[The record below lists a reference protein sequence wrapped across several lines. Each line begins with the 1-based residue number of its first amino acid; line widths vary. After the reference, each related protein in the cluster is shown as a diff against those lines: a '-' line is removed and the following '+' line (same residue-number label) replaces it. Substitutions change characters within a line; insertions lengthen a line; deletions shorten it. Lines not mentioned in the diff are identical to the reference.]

1 MYGVILMKKKLKDFL
16 LPIIPALVML
26 ILVMAEPFY
35 NADAFLCDMAYLD
48 LQGSSQDIV
57 IIGIDEETLG
67 AYGNFSNWSRE
78 KSAQLVEFLCEN
90 EETKPALIGFDIM
103 FIGEST
109 VDPKS
114 DEK

>member
-1 MYGVILMKKKLKDFL
+1 MYGVIHMKKKLKDFL
-16 LPIIPALVML
+16 LPLIPALL
-26 ILVMAEPFY
+26 ILVLIMKKPFY
-35 NADAFLCDMAYLD
+35 DADAFLSDMAYLN
-48 LQGSSQDIV
+48 LSGASHDIV

-78 KSAQLVEFLCEN
+78 KSAQLVEFLCED

-114 DEK
+114 D